1 MVGGGFGVWLR
12 CFGFWGCVVWV
23 LGLCWLL
30 IVGLLVLWV
39 CVVGAVVYWFTAFS
53 GSGAVVGFGGG
64 CLLFVW
70 VSYLTSSRL
79 GLGGLD
85 LVN

>member
-1 MVGGGFGVWLR
+1 M
-12 CFGFWGCVVWV
+12 
-23 LGLCWLL
+23 
-30 IVGLLVLWV
+30 
-39 CVVGAVVYWFTAFS
+39 GADVYWFTAFS
-53 GSGAVVGFGGG
+53 GSGAVGGFGGG

>member
-1 MVGGGFGVWLR
+1 MVALLR
-12 CFGFWGCVVWV
+12 V
-23 LGLCWLL
+23 LGLCGMGPRVVL
-30 IVGLLVLWV
+30 VANCGLLVLWV

-70 VSYLTSSRL
+70 VLYLTSSRL